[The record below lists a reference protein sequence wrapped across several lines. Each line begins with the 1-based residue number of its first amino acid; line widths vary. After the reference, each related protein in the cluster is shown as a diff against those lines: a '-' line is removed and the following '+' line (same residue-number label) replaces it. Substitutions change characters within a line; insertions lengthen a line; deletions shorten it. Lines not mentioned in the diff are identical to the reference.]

1 MLEREPN
8 NQIILWARTWWL
20 WEERT
25 PSKTTLGERQP
36 QRGEDRTQTGRVD
49 KSLWR
54 AVLACKHVRIEKRS
68 GEKSSLY

>member
-1 MLEREPN
+1 MLERAQQPN
-8 NQIILWARTWWL
+8 Y
-20 WEERT
+20 
-25 PSKTTLGERQP
+25 PMSKDLVTVGRKNAQQNHP
-36 QRGEDRTQTGRVD
+36 RGEATTERRGQNTNCGRVD

>member
-36 QRGEDRTQTGRVD
+36 QRGEDGTQTV
-49 KSLWR
+49 
-54 AVLACKHVRIEKRS
+54 
-68 GEKSSLY
+68 GE